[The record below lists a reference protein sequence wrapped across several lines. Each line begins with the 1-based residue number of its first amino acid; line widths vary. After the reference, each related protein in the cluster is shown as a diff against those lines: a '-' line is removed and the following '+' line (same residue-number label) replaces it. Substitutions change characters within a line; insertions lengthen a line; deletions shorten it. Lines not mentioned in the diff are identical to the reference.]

1 MFTGLVEET
10 GIIVDLKKINDGLEC
25 IIEANL
31 VLEDLKT
38 NDSISCSGICLTAT
52 KVNENSFKVQLVNET
67 LERTTAKHWKES
79 SVLNLERALLPST
92 RLGGHLVQGHVDTVT
107 TIKNIKRLDESAI
120 FTFEIDAV
128 NRKYIVEKGSVC
140 LDGISLTVA
149 SISETQFTIAL
160 IPHTL
165 GVTSWENSRVGDQ
178 VNLEVDIM
186 AKYIENIKF
195 HFLLIIFSIYF
206 FIFSLWQNILKI

>member
-107 TIKNIKRLDESAI
+107 TIKNIERLDESAI

-186 AKYIENIKF
+186 AKYIENMMSK
-195 HFLLIIFSIYF
+195 
-206 FIFSLWQNILKI
+206 K

>member
-107 TIKNIKRLDESAI
+107 TIKNIQRLDESAI
-120 FTFEIDAV
+120 FTFDIDAV
-128 NRKYIVEKGSVC
+128 NRKYVVEKGSVC

-186 AKYIENIKF
+186 AKYIENMMSK
-195 HFLLIIFSIYF
+195 
-206 FIFSLWQNILKI
+206 K